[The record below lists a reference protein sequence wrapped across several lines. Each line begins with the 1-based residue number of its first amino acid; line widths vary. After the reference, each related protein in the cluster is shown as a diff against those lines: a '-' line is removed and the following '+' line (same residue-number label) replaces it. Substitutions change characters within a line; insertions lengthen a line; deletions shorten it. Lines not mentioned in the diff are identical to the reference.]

1 MQAFAGYGGG
11 CADWAD
17 LVRAEG
23 PGALAR
29 DGWAFLCERRLTMI
43 IRRV

>member
-1 MQAFAGYGGG
+1 MRRLG
-11 CADWAD
+11 AD

-23 PGALAR
+23 PDALAR
-29 DGWAFLCERRLTMI
+29 DGWAFPCGERRLTVV